1 MNMSGPVLHGFY
13 DDRLVVLSVFIAIL
27 AAYAALDLAGRVT
40 AARGATRLAWLS
52 GGAVALG
59 IGIWSMHY
67 IGMEAFQLPV
77 AVKYHWPTVLLSMVA
92 AVLASAVALFVVS
105 RKSMGLVA
113 AACGALV
120 MGTGIA
126 AMHYIGMEAMRL
138 PAMCSYSYGTVALSA
153 VLAIV
158 ISFVAL
164 WLSFAL
170 RAETTNALNPRKLG
184 SALVMG
190 LAIPTMHYVGMAA
203 VKFHPM
209 PMTDADLV
217 HTISMSDLGIAGIVV
232 GTLTLLG
239 LVLLT
244 AVLDRR
250 FSLQNLQIQMTEERY
265 RMMAEVTAER
275 GIRSAAEAASKAK
288 SEFLANMSHEIRT
301 PLNGIIGMTDLTL
314 QTELT
319 AEQRDYLETVKL
331 SADSLL
337 NVINDILDFSKIE
350 AGKVDLEEMDF
361 NLCDC
366 IEGSLKTLALRADE
380 KGLELLCEIPP
391 QIPEVVAGDSGRLR
405 QILINLIGNA
415 LKFTNE
421 GEVSLYVKPELLEDK
436 SYMLHFVVA
445 DTGIGIAPA
454 KLATI
459 FDSFSQADTS
469 TTREFGG
476 TGLGLTISRRLVEM
490 MGGRLWVESEVGV
503 GSKFQFTVR
512 VGHAQNEASVGDA
525 IAPNQQLGK
534 VKVLVV
540 DDNRTNRR
548 ILDGLLNHWGMV
560 PTLAS
565 NGEQALLELKAANE
579 AGKEFALVITDMHM
593 PRMDGFGLVE
603 RIKSNPATASIP
615 IMMLSSGAQRGDAT
629 RCSQLG
635 IAAYLLKPVRQS
647 ELRDAIS
654 RVLQAPTTAEK
665 TIITGT
671 SLLEERDPTRTLHI
685 LVAEDNLVNQKLA
698 KRLLEKRG
706 HRVVLAGNGKEAL
719 TALEANTF
727 DLVLMDVQMPEMD
740 GLQAVEEL
748 RRREQQ
754 TGAHC
759 PVVAMTALAMKGD
772 KERCLAAGMDGYL
785 SKPIR
790 PQELDAVLDSYASA
804 QPLPVPVAATAE
816 AAAPTVNIE
825 ELMERIDGDRSL
837 LAELA
842 EIFRDD
848 YPKQI
853 RLAYEAMAVN
863 DAAAVRKIGHSLKGA
878 SANLAATDAS
888 RLAAAVEAMGKSG
901 DLSLLPAK
909 LTEMQSAMHDV
920 VICLEE
926 LYAECAA

>member
-13 DDRLVVLSVFIAIL
+13 DDRLVVLSVLIAIL

-40 AARGATRLAWLS
+40 AARGGTRLAWLS

-77 AVKYHWPTVLLSMVA
+77 PVKYHWPTVVLSMVA

-105 RKSMGLVA
+105 RKTMSLTA

-120 MGTGIA
+120 MGSGIA

-138 PAMCSYSYGTVALSA
+138 AAMCSYSYGTVALSA

-170 RAETTNALNPRKLG
+170 RSETTNALNPRKLG

-203 VKFHPM
+203 VSFHPM
-209 PMTDADLV
+209 PLTDADLV

-250 FSLQNLQIQMTEERY
+250 FSLQNLQLQMTEERY
-265 RMMAEVTAER
+265 RMMAEVATER

-421 GEVSLYVKPELLEDK
+421 GEVSLHVKPELLEDK
-436 SYMLHFVVA
+436 SYMLHFVIA
-445 DTGIGIAPA
+445 DTGIGIPAA

-512 VGHAQNEASVGDA
+512 VGHAKNEPVIADSV
-525 IAPNQQLGK
+525 APHQQLGK

-565 NGEQALLELKAANE
+565 NGEQALLEMKAANE

-603 RIKSNPATASIP
+603 RIKGNPTTASTP

-654 RVLQAPTTAEK
+654 RVLQAPASAAN
-665 TIITGT
+665 TIITGS

-698 KRLLEKRG
+698 RRLLEKRG
-706 HRVVLAGNGKEAL
+706 HRVELAGNGKEAL
-719 TALEANTF
+719 AAMEATAF

-790 PQELDAVLDSYASA
+790 PQDLDAVLDSYASA
-804 QPLPVPVAATAE
+804 QPAPVAAP
-816 AAAPTVNIE
+816 AATSDPAINID
-825 ELMERIDGDRSL
+825 ELMERVDGDRSL

-842 EIFRDD
+842 EIFRED
-848 YPKQI
+848 YPRQI
-853 RLAYEAMAVN
+853 RLAYEAMASN

-878 SANLAATDAS
+878 SANLAATNAS

-909 LTEMQSAMHDV
+909 LSEMQSAMHDV
-920 VICLEE
+920 VSRLEE
-926 LYAECAA
+926 LYTECAA